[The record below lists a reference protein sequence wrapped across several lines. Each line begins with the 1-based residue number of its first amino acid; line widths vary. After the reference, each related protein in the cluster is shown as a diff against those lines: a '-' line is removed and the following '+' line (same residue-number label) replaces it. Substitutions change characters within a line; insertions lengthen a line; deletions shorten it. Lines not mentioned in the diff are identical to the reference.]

1 MNSLVIAFDI
11 ITKVVTAPLFGYLAD
26 KYGRKIV
33 NTYGITVIA
42 ISMFV
47 MPFCNEFYQYCLA
60 RVFYA
65 QGAIAISV
73 VPFLG
78 DYIHNDSKGTSSAIL
93 VFMSSLGA
101 LASAEIN
108 FNILKNTIK
117 DHIYIQYLTAGSVT
131 IVVGLLYSLICLKP
145 GNSYYVNDQPKEPR
159 SFAKMVQI
167 GRESFKSP
175 EITLSYLS
183 AFLARSD
190 SILLSLFMVLWT
202 VSFMPGRYNEA
213 YSISSMLSGIT
224 YAVIML
230 SCIVYG
236 LLLQRKKG
244 TKFLLCGM
252 LGMAAVG
259 TLMINLVNSL
269 SSFLVYASLVI
280 LGLGMSG
287 LLTSS
292 LYLVNTYAPP
302 QDRAY
307 ITSIQTLFGIIGIT
321 VQTFIGSV
329 LFHETG
335 RNGPFNLFGGIC
347 VIMIVI
353 TLIVF
358 RKKRS
363 LDTKRDAD
371 SLIESG
377 QSM

>member
-1 MNSLVIAFDI
+1 M
-11 ITKVVTAPLFGYLAD
+11 
-26 KYGRKIV
+26 
-33 NTYGITVIA
+33 
-42 ISMFV
+42 
-47 MPFCNEFYQYCLA
+47 
-60 RVFYA
+60 FYA

-73 VPFLG
+73 VPLLG

-101 LASAEIN
+101 LTSAEVN
-108 FNILKNTIK
+108 LNILKNTLK
-117 DHIYIQYLTAGSVT
+117 SHIYVQYLTAGGITV
-131 IVVGLLYSLICLKP
+131 IIGLFYSLFCLKK
-145 GNSYYVNDQPKEPR
+145 GNSYYLNDQPKEPR
-159 SFAKMVQI
+159 SFGKMIQI
-167 GRESFKSP
+167 GKESFKSP
-175 EITLSYLS
+175 EITLSYLA

-202 VSFMPGRYNEA
+202 VSFMPGRYYEA
-213 YSISSMLSGIT
+213 YGISSMLSGIA

-230 SCIVYG
+230 SCMVYG

-244 TKFLLCGM
+244 TKYLLCAM
-252 LGMAAVG
+252 LALAGLG
-259 TLMINLVNSL
+259 TFLINFVTDLH
-269 SSFLVYASLVI
+269 SFLVYTALII

-307 ITSIQTLFGIIGIT
+307 ITGIQTLFGIIGIT

-335 RNGPFNLFGGIC
+335 KNGPFNLFGGVC
-347 VIMIVI
+347 LVMILI
-353 TLIVF
+353 TLVLF
-358 RKKRS
+358 RKTRK
-363 LDTKRDAD
+363 LDTKTEPE
-371 SLIESG
+371 SLLESV